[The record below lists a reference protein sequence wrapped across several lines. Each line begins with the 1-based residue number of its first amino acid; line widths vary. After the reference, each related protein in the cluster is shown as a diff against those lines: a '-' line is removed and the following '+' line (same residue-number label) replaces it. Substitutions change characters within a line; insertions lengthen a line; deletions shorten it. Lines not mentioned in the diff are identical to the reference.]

1 MVVVGRAAMAESTS
15 RIPAPVGLPRLL
27 PHDPDATLGAH
38 LRRLGP
44 RPRGTSDLVL
54 EIERSALHG
63 RGGAGFPTAVKLSAV
78 AHGRNP
84 IVVAN
89 GAEGEP
95 ASGKDK
101 TLLMLAPHLVLD
113 GAVIAAEAVGA
124 TEVIVAVDRA
134 APAVVTAVDR
144 AIAERAAVGGDAVT
158 LRLAAAP
165 DRYVAG
171 EESALVHWLNGGDAK
186 PTFTPPRP
194 YEKGVGGRPT
204 LVQNVETLAHVALI
218 ARFGADWFRTMG
230 PPSEPGSALVTVSGA
245 VARPGVYEVALGTSL
260 PAIVGGA
267 GGAAGEVTAL
277 LVGGYFG
284 TWIAGDVAASL
295 TLDRAS
301 LGASAASVG
310 CGAIAVLPTRVC
322 GLAETARVA
331 RWLARETAGQ
341 CGVCVNGLA
350 AIAGALDVLVH
361 GDGDGRAEAMLHR
374 WLGMVKGRGACKHPD
389 GAVRM
394 IESAMHTFA
403 GEIYRH
409 RRSGPCLQSAATL
422 LPLPRREG
430 WR

>member
-1 MVVVGRAAMAESTS
+1 
-15 RIPAPVGLPRLL
+15 
-27 PHDPDATLGAH
+27 
-38 LRRLGP
+38 
-44 RPRGTSDLVL
+44 
-54 EIERSALHG
+54 
-63 RGGAGFPTAVKLSAV
+63 
-78 AHGRNP
+78 
-84 IVVAN
+84 
-89 GAEGEP
+89 
-95 ASGKDK
+95 
-101 TLLMLAPHLVLD
+101 
-113 GAVIAAEAVGA
+113 
-124 TEVIVAVDRA
+124 
-134 APAVVTAVDR
+134 
-144 AIAERAAVGGDAVT
+144 
-158 LRLAAAP
+158 
-165 DRYVAG
+165 
-171 EESALVHWLNGGDAK
+171 
-186 PTFTPPRP
+186 
-194 YEKGVGGRPT
+194 

-230 PPSEPGSALVTVSGA
+230 PASEPGSALVTVSGA

-322 GLAETARVA
+322 GLAETARLA

-403 GEIYRH
+403 GEISRH
-409 RRSGPCLQSAATL
+409 RRGGPCLQSAATL